1 MSTLVAE
8 VEKVDCGNYYLSV
21 RELNEL
27 ADKYGDAVIND
38 SIAMFKAGFIKG
50 QRAERARQKKKRQSL
65 NFGE

>member
-1 MSTLVAE
+1 MNSLVEE

-27 ADKYGDAVIND
+27 ANKYGDNIIND

-50 QRAERARQKKKRQSL
+50 QRAEKARQKRKRQSV
-65 NFGE
+65 NA